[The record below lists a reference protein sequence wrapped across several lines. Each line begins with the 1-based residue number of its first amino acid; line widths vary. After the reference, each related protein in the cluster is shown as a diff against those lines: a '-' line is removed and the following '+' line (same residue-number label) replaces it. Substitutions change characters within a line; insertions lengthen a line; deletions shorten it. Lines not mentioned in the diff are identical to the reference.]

1 MGLTPEGRVKK
12 ALRDK
17 ALDPNK
23 WPYNTVTTRG
33 HGRSGHPDF
42 TINADGIYVLVETK
56 VDKPEPT
63 ALQHNEL
70 VRHAQAGA
78 LGFVLAR
85 TGLRM
90 YRPTTVGCYE
100 EKTIA
105 ADNLDQAIKMFED
118 MTKAWIYTMRS
129 GAMSRAL

>member
-1 MGLTPEGRVKK
+1 MGMTPEGRVKK
-12 ALRDK
+12 HLIDK
-17 ALDPNK
+17 VLDPNN

-33 HGRSGHPDF
+33 RGRSGHPDF
-42 TINADGIYVLVETK
+42 TVNAAGIYVLIETK

-85 TGLRM
+85 TGLRI
-90 YRPTTVGCYE
+90 YRPTTPGCYE
-100 EKTIA
+100 DRTVA
-105 ADNLDQAIKMFED
+105 ADDLTQAAKMLEA
-118 MTKAWIYTMRS
+118 MTTAWVYTMKSGAMRS
-129 GAMSRAL
+129 G

>member
-1 MGLTPEGRVKK
+1 MGLTPEGKVKK
-12 ALRDK
+12 HLRDK
-17 ALDPNK
+17 VLDPNN

-42 TINADGIYVLVETK
+42 TVNAGGIYILIETK

-63 ALQHNEL
+63 SLQHNEL

-90 YRPTTVGCYE
+90 YRPTTPGCYE
-100 EKTIA
+100 DKTVA
-105 ADNLDQAIKMFED
+105 ATDLTQAANMLEAMI
-118 MTKAWIYTMRS
+118 KAWVYTMRS
-129 GAMSRAL
+129 GAMARAL